1 MAKMKIIK
9 KINIHCGIFNMY
21 CETYICHK
29 IISALKKTLY
39 TGVTMTLME
48 DAKKGRITPQMEVV
62 ARDEG
67 IDVDTVCSCVARGMI
82 SIPYNTARDC
92 RVVGIGKYLSTK
104 INANIGTSR
113 DHMDIDD
120 EIAKAKTAE
129 AFGADALMDLSTGG
143 DLDLIREK
151 IMDAVDIP
159 IGSVPLY
166 QAAASQSSVVDMSC
180 DDMFNAV
187 RKHAKDGIDFV
198 TIHAGVNQDAMKRVM
213 QGNRITDIVSRG
225 GSFTLAWMLHNEKE
239 NPFYSEYDYLLE
251 IAHEYDMAI
260 SLGDGMRPG
269 CIHDASDRPSFM
281 EFITLGELVKRS
293 REANIQCFV
302 EGPGHVPLDEVELSV
317 RGMKSLC
324 DNAPV
329 YLLGPLVTD
338 IAPGYDHITCAIG
351 GTFAGM
357 CGADF
362 LCMTTPAEHLAL
374 PTVDDIREGTIVTR
388 IAAHAAD
395 LTREGQ
401 KERARAIDDKMAH
414 ARKNL
419 DWDAQFSLAIDG
431 DKAKR
436 IRSSRTTITDAC
448 SMCGDL
454 CAIKIVSEALEKEKR
469 S

>member
-1 MAKMKIIK
+1 
-9 KINIHCGIFNMY
+9 
-21 CETYICHK
+21 
-29 IISALKKTLY
+29 
-39 TGVTMTLME
+39 MTLME
-48 DAKKGRITPQMEVV
+48 DAKRGIITPQMEAV

-67 IDVDTVCSCVARGMI
+67 IDAKTICSCVAKGLI
-82 SIPYNTARDC
+82 SIPNNPVRDC

-113 DHMDIDD
+113 DYINI
-120 EIAKAKTAE
+120 EEEVEKAKTAE

-143 DLDLIREK
+143 DLDLIRKK

-159 IGSVPLY
+159 IGSVPIY
-166 QAAASQSSVVDMSC
+166 QAAAMQKTVVDMSS

-198 TIHAGVNQDAMKRVM
+198 TIHAAVNQDAMKRIR

-225 GSFTLAWMLHNEKE
+225 GSFTLAWMLHNGED

-251 IAHEYDMAI
+251 IAKEYDMAI

-269 CIHDASDRPSFM
+269 CIHDASDGPSFM
-281 EFITLGELVKRS
+281 EFITLGELVRRT

-302 EGPGHVPLDEVELSV
+302 EGPGHVPIDEIELSV
-317 RGMKSLC
+317 KGMKNLC
-324 DNAPV
+324 DDAPL

-338 IAPGYDHITCAIG
+338 IAPGYDHITGAIG

-374 PTVDDIREGTIVTR
+374 PTKDDIREGTIVTR

-395 LTREGQ
+395 LAKEGQ
-401 KERARAIDDKMAH
+401 KERARAVDDKMAH

-419 DWDAQFSLAIDG
+419 DWDTQFELAIDG
-431 DKAKR
+431 EKAKK
-436 IRSSRTTITDAC
+436 IRDSRNTGSEAC

-454 CAIKIVSEALEKEKR
+454 CAMKIVSKALEEEKEE
-469 S
+469 